1 MKSFALIS
9 ALAAAS
15 IVNAGPTPTEN
26 ELPKRADSLP
36 TVTASGNGK
45 TIMILLGLA
54 AKLYTN
60 IAITAFWTGSDRF
73 YIRGIDYQPGGS
85 SSDADPLAD
94 TDVCKRDI
102 AKFQE
107 LGVNTIRVY
116 MVDNS
121 KNHDDCMTELA
132 NAGIYLV
139 LDVNNPKYSINRY
152 NAAPSY
158 NAVYLQSVF
167 ATVEEFAKYT
177 NTLAFFSG
185 NEVINE
191 QANSTLAAPYVKATT
206 RDIKQFIGS
215 RGLRAIPV
223 GYSAADVA
231 GNRMQTAAYFNCGSD
246 DARSDFFAFN
256 DYSWCSPSDFQT
268 SGWDQKVKNFTGY
281 GLPIFLSEWG
291 CIANPPRTFEEL
303 GALMNSEM
311 TGVYSGGLVYEYSKE
326 GNGFGVVE
334 ISGTNSDV
342 TEETE
347 FGNLKSALSKY
358 PAPTGN
364 GGFTSTTTSAACPT
378 ADDDWQVDSDSLPA
392 IPDSAKDYMT
402 NGAGAGP
409 GLKGDGSQDAGS
421 TSTGTASSG
430 SGSVSATA
438 SGKNGSGRPAPPM
451 DMSFFA
457 VAGAAGLFTL
467 VGTLLL

>member
-9 ALAAAS
+9 SLAAAS
-15 IVNAGPTPTEN
+15 IVYAGPTPTEK
-26 ELPKRADSLP
+26 ELPRRASSLP
-36 TVTASGNGK
+36 TVTASGN
-45 TIMILLGLA
+45 
-54 AKLYTN
+54 
-60 IAITAFWTGSDRF
+60 AFWTGSDRF
-73 YIRGIDYQPGGS
+73 YMRGIDYQPGGS
-85 SSDADPLAD
+85 SSTVDPLAD
-94 TDVCKRDI
+94 STICKRDI
-102 AKFQE
+102 AEFVK
-107 LGVNTIRVY
+107 LGVNTIRTY

-121 KNHDDCMTELA
+121 KNHDECMQALSD
-132 NAGIYLV
+132 AGIYLV

-152 NAAPSY
+152 QPSPSY

-167 ATVEEFAKYT
+167 ATVEEFAKYD

-191 QANSTLAAPYVKATT
+191 QPNSTLAAPYVKATT
-206 RDIKQFIGS
+206 RDIKSFLSS
-215 RGLRAIPV
+215 RNLRAVPV

-256 DYSWCSPSDFQT
+256 DYSWCSPSSFQT

-311 TGVYSGGLVYEYSKE
+311 TAVYSGGLVYEYSKE
-326 GNGFGVVE
+326 GNGYGVVE
-334 ISGTNSDV
+334 VSGTSTDV
-342 TEETE
+342 TESDE
-347 FGNLKSALSKY
+347 FANLQSALSKY

-364 GGFTSTTTSAACPT
+364 GGFTSTTASMSCPT
-378 ADDDWQVDSDSLPA
+378 ADSDWQVEDDSLPA
-392 IPDSAKDYMT
+392 IPDEAKDYLS

-409 GLKGDGSQDAGS
+409 GLKGDGSQNAGS
-421 TSTGTASSG
+421 TSTGTASAG
-430 SGSVSATA
+430 SGSVSATS
-438 SGKNGSGRPAPPM
+438 SGKNDSGRPAPPM

-457 VAGAAGLFTL
+457 VAGLVGMFTL
-467 VGTLLL
+467 TGTLLL